1 MTKSNTY
8 CLGISCAISVLFL
21 GAFVHNSTFILFPY
35 STLVSTLPASP
46 TSLRI
51 LSMIF
56 VAVLFFNLDK
66 EQQLNESNAKV
77 RELQEL
83 KWIYQQGLAIA
94 TKGEKWMLK
103 KKYFQTKSL

>member
-8 CLGISCAISVLFL
+8 CFGLSCAISVLFL
-21 GAFVHNSTFILFPY
+21 GALVHNSTFILFPY
-35 STLVSTLPASP
+35 STSVSTLPVSP
-46 TSLRI
+46 TYLRI
-51 LSMIF
+51 LLIIF
-56 VAVLFFNLDK
+56 VAVPFFNLDK
-66 EQQLNESNAKV
+66 KGQLNESNTKM

-94 TKGEKWMLK
+94 TKGEKGMLK